1 MREPSFILQILGMIL
16 VIWYLGNYAIKEGMA
31 NPGNKKLLENMKKQE
46 RNNKLNNKKKWKNY

>member
-46 RNNKLNNKKKWKNY
+46 RNNKLNNKKK